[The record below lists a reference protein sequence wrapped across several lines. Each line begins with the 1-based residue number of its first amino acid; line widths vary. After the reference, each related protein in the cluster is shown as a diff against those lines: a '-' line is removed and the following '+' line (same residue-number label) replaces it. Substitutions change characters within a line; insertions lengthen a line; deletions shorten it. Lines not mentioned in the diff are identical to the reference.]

1 VFKSGDKRSMDNYRP
16 ISLLNVF
23 SKVLEK
29 LVHTRLSSFLDCNNI
44 INDSQYGF
52 RKNHSTI
59 HPLVKFLNF
68 ITTAFNEREHCLAI
82 FCDMRKAFDT
92 VDHEILLTKLY
103 NLGIQGTELKW
114 FENYLKGRKQFV
126 FLNGTSSNLRDILLG
141 VPQGS
146 ILGPLLFILYIND
159 LPKISRL
166 FSSLFADDT
175 TLLAKHRDPTLL
187 CQFVN
192 DEFHKIATYFRAHK
206 LSLHTCKTK
215 FMVFTTSPAVRNLNF
230 DVFINNNN
238 SNSNDPNLI
247 FPIQRVKSNCN
258 IPAIKFLGF
267 FVDESLNF
275 KYHIQYISKKLSTA
289 LYFIRNAKNVLS
301 TKSLKALYYSLFH
314 CHVIYAMQIWSCTAE
329 SNFKEIVIKQ
339 KKIIRIVA
347 DAPYNAH
354 SEPLFKKLNVLPV
367 KDLILFFKLQYMHQY
382 VQGFLPSA
390 FSGEWRT
397 TGELAAEN
405 MPNLR
410 NRDYNDFI
418 VPFARLTIT
427 ERFPLS
433 SFPKAW
439 NEFNE
444 FEIKFLRDKSEFNSK
459 LKSYLLSKLDGDYK
473 CNRLLCHFC
482 HLSN

>member
-1 VFKSGDKRSMDNYRP
+1 
-16 ISLLNVF
+16 
-23 SKVLEK
+23 
-29 LVHTRLSSFLDCNNI
+29 
-44 INDSQYGF
+44 
-52 RKNHSTI
+52 
-59 HPLVKFLNF
+59 
-68 ITTAFNEREHCLAI
+68 
-82 FCDMRKAFDT
+82 
-92 VDHEILLTKLY
+92 
-103 NLGIQGTELKW
+103 
-114 FENYLKGRKQFV
+114 
-126 FLNGTSSNLRDILLG
+126 
-141 VPQGS
+141 
-146 ILGPLLFILYIND
+146 
-159 LPKISRL
+159 
-166 FSSLFADDT
+166 
-175 TLLAKHRDPTLL
+175 
-187 CQFVN
+187 
-192 DEFHKIATYFRAHK
+192 
-206 LSLHTCKTK
+206 
-215 FMVFTTSPAVRNLNF
+215 
-230 DVFINNNN
+230 
-238 SNSNDPNLI
+238 
-247 FPIQRVKSNCN
+247 
-258 IPAIKFLGF
+258 
-267 FVDESLNF
+267 
-275 KYHIQYISKKLSTA
+275 
-289 LYFIRNAKNVLS
+289 
-301 TKSLKALYYSLFH
+301 
-314 CHVIYAMQIWSCTAE
+314 MQILSCTAE